1 VAANAKAEVLASN
14 RYQASSTLPSPFAST
29 HPARPPLVLR
39 GVVFDPPVF
48 SAPMAGITHSAFR
61 RLLADF
67 GGYGALYTEMLASKC
82 ILHEDELQSPWLKR
96 RPVEGRVIYQ
106 LLMANDARLP
116 EIAARLRSLHP
127 DAVDLNLACDA
138 QPVRRLGGGS
148 NLFEDMDRMRA
159 ILRGLRAHFDGPL
172 LAKIRLG
179 EESAAWLERLRERL
193 RLFEDKGVDAVVVHT
208 RFFREKLGR
217 SARPWLY
224 PMLAEQTRLPIIAN
238 GDVHGY
244 DFLAGPTDP
253 LSAVRGIM
261 VGRMLVACPWLFGQW
276 RNSTLSVD
284 RMAIWNRYC
293 DYLLEDFVPDIA
305 LKRLKIFTPYFARNF
320 FFGHTLFTGVQSAPD
335 FVTARARAQAF
346 FEKSPRLTNV
356 DLAGL

>member
-1 VAANAKAEVLASN
+1 M
-14 RYQASSTLPSPFAST
+14 

-82 ILHEDELQSPWLKR
+82 ILREDELQSPWLKR
-96 RPVEGRVIYQ
+96 RPAEGRVIYQ
-106 LLMANDARLP
+106 LLMANERYLP
-116 EIAARLRSLHP
+116 EIGARLRSLRP

-138 QPVRRLGGGS
+138 PPVRKLGGGA
-148 NLFEDMDRMRA
+148 NLFGDLGRMRA
-159 ILRGLRAHFDGPL
+159 ILRGLRAHFEGPL

-179 EESAAWLERLRERL
+179 EEGDGWLERLRERL
-193 RLFEDKGVDAVVVHT
+193 CLFEDEGVDAVVVHT
-208 RFFREKLGR
+208 RYYREKLGR
-217 SARPWLY
+217 PARPWLY
-224 PMLAEQTRLPIIAN
+224 AALAEQTRLPIIAN
-238 GDVHGY
+238 GDVH
-244 DFLAGPTDP
+244 DHDLLAGPTGP
-253 LSAVRGIM
+253 LSAVRGLM

-276 RNSTLSVD
+276 RDPELSVD
-284 RMAIWNRYC
+284 RVAILNRYC
-293 DYLLEDFVPDIA
+293 DYLLEDFDSDVA

-320 FFGHTLFTGVQSAPD
+320 FFGHTLFIGVQTAPD
-335 FVTARARAQAF
+335 FATARARAHAF
-346 FEKSPRLTNV
+346 FEQSPRLTAV